1 MALINGDS
9 LAHIAI
15 DPVCELHVDVP
26 TAEHRYDVGRRTVYF
41 SSLNCKKK
49 FAADPIAFASQNS
62 EMAQTYTCGKCRT
75 CDMTLKPERVIGTAV
90 DPVCAMDVHSAT
102 TENRVVFGYFAGTP
116 TNKILHGGSIR
127 IRDFGVAAR
136 ALTLPLCY
144 QA

>member
-1 MALINGDS
+1 MNRGPWLSSNGDS

-102 TENRVVFGYFAGTP
+102 TENRVVFGYLLERRQIKFCT
-116 TNKILHGGSIR
+116 
-127 IRDFGVAAR
+127 GVRFEYATSA
-136 ALTLPLCY
+136 
-144 QA
+144 